1 MRVRAVLAGGLV
13 LGIGTTATLAAWND
27 SEYATATVTASRFGI
42 EGNIN
47 ATGFTDHAT
56 SPGPTLTFSPVT
68 SQMSPNTVSFSSL
81 VIRTTATTNI
91 GGSLVMSTSSAPSDA
106 TLAAQ
111 LQYAVRVVTAGT
123 TCNQAVFDAAST
135 AANIIVPNGTTLT
148 TAVPANTQ
156 SLTAAAG
163 NTVTYCVRLS
173 MPSTAPS
180 SVQGLTTNVTW
191 QWLGTSSA

>member
-1 MRVRAVLAGGLV
+1 MRLRAVLAGGLV

-47 ATGFTDHAT
+47 GTGYAEHAT
-56 SPGPTLTFSPVT
+56 SPGPTLVFSPVT
-68 SQMSPNTVSFSSL
+68 SAMSPSTSSYTTVL
-81 VIRTTATTNI
+81 VRTTALTNI

-111 LQYAVRVVTAGT
+111 LTYSVRSVPLGT
-123 TCNQAVFDAAST
+123 TCDANVFTNST
-135 AANIIVPNGTTLT
+135 GTQIVATNTPLT

-156 SLTAAAG
+156 TLSTLGA
-163 NTVTYCVRLS
+163 NPLTYCIRIS
-173 MPSTAPS
+173 MLSTAPS
-180 SVQGLTTNVTW
+180 TVQGLTTNVTW
-191 QWLGTSSA
+191 AWTGTSSA